1 MSRSL
6 LSRKLFQRLEARL
19 DNGQVGS
26 GVMERLG
33 LVDPW
38 AGVGHGGLEF
48 IYLTLP
54 PDEDEVGDEVR
65 AVEVVRRARPARVRR
80 KKQAR
85 RRLIEKIMPP
95 QVGVEDAIGG
105 NEIAASRTPSVM
117 PVRIVKSA
125 ASRLAQKSSGSTRV
139 ERPRATS
146 TAAARA
152 HRQSSVRKALRA
164 LPAAWRRAGEISVST
179 KEENSTATLR
189 PGLASVR
196 ARYVAP
202 QKSSRS
208 LRPVLWTSPT
218 LVQLAWGAEER
229 GESQAGHTESE
240 ISPNQVVGSGRGLS
254 SRASDFA
261 RATTDVPRARDG
273 QRPSRSVDSG
283 AELRS
288 LRGASGPAAV
298 GEGMA
303 SAGEPTFVE
312 AEGGWSQ
319 RGRAPGERPT
329 ASLASRLARAE
340 SQSYEVGAERG
351 LDATFGRAVVR
362 QGPASR
368 ALARTMRSVAGRT
381 SRSRTQRS
389 APLGRALPGVRRRP
403 SSTSL
408 VSYVDVQPWEST
420 PAEAA
425 ENRLIESQRPSDTIL
440 PSRSTK
446 RRAPVRAPMAIP
458 AGLERSDPAQ
468 RVRSSVMRRAA
479 PQVSAPLS
487 SGDTD
492 GAVTRSSQ
500 TTAIPA
506 ASRPAA
512 AVDAPF
518 SRRNV
523 RVLDGRA
530 RPFASSSVQRAV
542 DGVQGRTADRLAG
555 LASGALGPSVIE
567 RAAGSLFTGVLA
579 DPGRTAERVVSSPTS
594 RALHR
599 AQIGMRSDGGTLRL
613 SASKTAH
620 VIRPR
625 KWSGAPSMVPV
636 QFAAEPVG
644 QASEDSFGANQESAA
659 PRMRSARRG
668 RAKGVVT
675 NDQAA
680 SNARVASNDPGASR
694 ITSSRSASENV
705 ANLSIGAAYRAGEVT
720 PAAARAALRD
730 VVGLYE
736 HSMSPTGYVRDLPA
750 SRARGQLSP
759 RTIEAAAD
767 VLQRAAGRGSMSARV
782 VRSVRASLD
791 RVARRAEGT
800 VVASDGLWPVAS
812 PAEYV
817 QARRERGVSLAE
829 RLVSG
834 GRAQR
839 DGGPQR
845 SWRSIRGS
853 QPAFVTLNP
862 SIADT
867 NAAADAAALPEAS
880 DGVPN
885 ARSRSRSVAER
896 RDGVRER
903 RADAAA
909 SRALSR
915 AVHMGMRRAASRDVA
930 EPLTDMRRRPTGRN
944 RAMPSMAVL
953 TPISE
958 NPVSSPSEESA
969 AGPSIEGAPSRISP
983 RGPAATARAFARA
996 TSAQIQR
1003 LEREF
1008 GITIDI
1014 QPRPGTTSAPSLR
1027 GAGRLEFELVAAR
1040 FAEDLQS
1047 RAVED
1052 LQSRAVEEPS
1062 PGSPAARAGARA
1074 YGRSVS
1080 PAMGRALP
1088 QTFGRSLRGILS
1100 PDGVLLV
1107 PGMPSVAEVERGA
1120 AEAGSVRVR
1129 SQSRTERRSRRPWS
1143 GSDRGQIGSVLAAAP
1158 AGAGPS
1164 EAFSQQQSRGEV
1176 KPSTRSR
1183 RAPGVATTFILG
1195 SHEADVGSSPAWAE
1209 RQDRGVIGS
1218 RRSILGERAALQGR
1232 HGMLNALA
1240 RATTP
1245 QEFVDVVQRNQWS
1258 AKDISRA
1265 MPAPAAKLVN
1275 RVVSVARA
1283 AEREASAEPRHV
1295 MGLRMRGKGPAPEFV
1310 RSPAQASASAQRQFL
1325 TVPAGPASTPGM
1337 APSKVTSLANR
1348 LLNLIHLAEVDKRT
1362 SEAQAQVRMSDSTP
1376 GEGAGS
1382 SSKAGGEKTPNLK
1395 ALKRQIFDEVLKE
1408 LEQAKLQSMEDPDG
1422 GSRWW

>member
-19 DNGQVGS
+19 DTGQVGS

-38 AGVGHGGLEF
+38 ARVGHGGLEF

-117 PVRIVKSA
+117 PVRMVKSA

-139 ERPRATS
+139 DRPRSTS

-152 HRQSSVRKALRA
+152 HRQSSVRHALRA

-179 KEENSTATLR
+179 KEEKGTATLR

-202 QKSSRS
+202 QTSSRS

-218 LVQLAWGAEER
+218 LIQLAWGSEER
-229 GESQAGHTESE
+229 GESQPGHTDPEV
-240 ISPNQVVGSGRGLS
+240 SPNQVVGSGRGLS

-261 RATTDVPRARDG
+261 RATTDVPRAQGG
-273 QRPSRSVDSG
+273 QRPSRSVDPG
-283 AELRS
+283 AERRS

-312 AEGGWSQ
+312 AEAGWLQ
-319 RGRAPGERPT
+319 GGRAPGERPT

-340 SQSYEVGAERG
+340 AQSYEVGAERG

-381 SRSRTQRS
+381 SRPRTQRS

-446 RRAPVRAPMAIP
+446 GRASARAPMAIP

-479 PQVSAPLS
+479 PQVSVPLS

-492 GAVTRSSQ
+492 GALTRSSQ

-512 AVDAPF
+512 ELDAPF

-530 RPFASSSVQRAV
+530 RPFASSSVERAV

-599 AQIGMRSDGGTLRL
+599 AQISMRSDGGTLRL

-625 KWSGAPSMVPV
+625 QWSGAPSMVPV
-636 QFAAEPVG
+636 QFAAEPAG
-644 QASEDSFGANQESAA
+644 PASEDILRANEESAA

-668 RAKGVVT
+668 RATPQTVATGASASSRVVT
-675 NDQAA
+675 NEQGA
-680 SNARVASNDPGASR
+680 SNERGESR
-694 ITSSRSASENV
+694 TASSRSASENV

-750 SRARGQLSP
+750 SRARVQLSP

-862 SIADT
+862 SVADT
-867 NAAADAAALPEAS
+867 SATADGAALPEAS
-880 DGVPN
+880 DRGAN

-903 RADAAA
+903 RADAA
-909 SRALSR
+909 SNRALSR
-915 AVHMGMRRAASRDVA
+915 AIHMGMRRAASRDVA
-930 EPLTDMRRRPTGRN
+930 EPLTDTRRRPTGRN

-958 NPVSSPSEESA
+958 NPVSSRSEEST
-969 AGPSIEGAPSRISP
+969 AGPSIEGAPSRMSP
-983 RGPAATARAFARA
+983 RGPAATARAFSRA

-1008 GITIDI
+1008 GILIDI
-1014 QPRPGTTSAPSLR
+1014 QPRTGTTSAPSLR
-1027 GAGRLEFELVAAR
+1027 GAGRLDFELVAAR
-1040 FAEDLQS
+1040 FAE
-1047 RAVED
+1047 E

-1062 PGSPAARAGARA
+1062 SGSPAARAGARA

-1080 PAMGRALP
+1080 PAMGRAWP
-1088 QTFGRSLRGILS
+1088 QTVGRSLRGILS

-1107 PGMPSVAEVERGA
+1107 PGMPSAAEVERGA
-1120 AEAGSVRVR
+1120 AEGGSVRVR

-1143 GSDRGQIGSVLAAAP
+1143 GSDRAPMGSVLAAARSVV
-1158 AGAGPS
+1158 GPS
-1164 EAFSQQQSRGEV
+1164 EAFSRQLGRRDLT
-1176 KPSTRSR
+1176 PSTRSR
-1183 RAPGVATTFILG
+1183 RGPGVATTFILG
-1195 SHEADVGSSPAWAE
+1195 SHEAEGGAGPAWAE
-1209 RQDRGVIGS
+1209 RQERGVIGS

-1283 AEREASAEPRHV
+1283 AERESNAEPRHV
-1295 MGLRMRGKGPAPEFV
+1295 MGLRMRGTGPAPEFV

-1325 TVPAGPASTPGM
+1325 TVSAGPASAPGM